1 MSMYVI
7 HIIYIEIAIERRSK
21 RSYKLQKS
29 ANELHKTAE
38 YKIHIKKSILFYIL
52 KINQKI
58 KSLNNNTA
66 LKQHNQC

>member
-29 ANELHKTAE
+29 ANELNKTAE
-38 YKIHIKKSILFYIL
+38 YKIYIKKSIAFYIL

-66 LKQHNQC
+66 LQQHNQC